1 MLEEAEDTFV
11 EDVVPPLSLDRD
23 RNVFSGEEVRQEEP
37 SIQEMVGQVH
47 VGWTRQGAGMR
58 ALSAGCEGARGLD
71 EQGGGKSA
79 VGVGEPMSVEG
90 WEQVRRVIRG
100 AGLGPVAEIDGHRG
114 WWAQPTWRF

>member
-37 SIQEMVGQVH
+37 SRRETVGQVH

-58 ALSAGCEGARGLD
+58 ALSAGC
-71 EQGGGKSA
+71 GGG
-79 VGVGEPMSVEG
+79 G
-90 WEQVRRVIRG
+90 QR
-100 AGLGPVAEIDGHRG
+100 
-114 WWAQPTWRF
+114 T